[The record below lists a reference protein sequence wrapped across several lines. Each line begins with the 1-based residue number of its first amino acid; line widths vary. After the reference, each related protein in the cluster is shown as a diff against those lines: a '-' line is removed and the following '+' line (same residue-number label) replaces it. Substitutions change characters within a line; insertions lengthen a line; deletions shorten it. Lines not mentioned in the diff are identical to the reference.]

1 MRFQKI
7 VPVSTKG
14 RALSSKGFSLFYV
27 LGSALFF
34 LLPSGPSASSLAD
47 ARKDKT
53 PDVSVVSR
61 YIALHAIRPLPANL
75 CQEMARRLLLESRRE
90 NVPPYVALAVAE
102 QESSFNP
109 QALNRQTDDYG
120 LFQVHFPFWKRYFA
134 RKSSGTLVPLKPEEL
149 FDMDVNIRVGLLI
162 LRHDIDLEKGN
173 IARGVGLYSGRK
185 GEKRMIYEQQVVA
198 NEVRFL
204 SYWMSQRQSP

>member
-7 VPVSTKG
+7 VPFSTKG
-14 RALSSKGFSLFYV
+14 GALSSKGFSLFYV

-204 SYWMSQRQSP
+204 SYWMSQMQSP

>member
-7 VPVSTKG
+7 VPFSTKG
-14 RALSSKGFSLFYV
+14 GALSSKGFSLFYV

-162 LRHDIDLEKGN
+162 LRHDIDVEKGN

-204 SYWMSQRQSP
+204 SYWMSQMQSP